1 MKTAI
6 VHDYFT
12 QMGGAEKVAEALYR
26 MFPSASVFST
36 VAKSSCTPPG
46 LREANVQTSWMQHLP
61 WVDRYYRQYFPLYPL
76 GVAGIDLRGY
86 DLVITSS
93 SGYAKGVRTDKNAFH
108 VCYCHTPMRWVWRYQ
123 DYSAREGFGPGKRM
137 ILPLMIN
144 TLKLWDEHAAR
155 QPDQYVVNSI
165 AVAERVWN
173 AYRRHAEVIPPPIEV
188 SRFKPSPHQDD
199 YYLVLAR
206 LVSYKCIDLAVQA
219 CRKLNRRLIVIGDG
233 PDRSRLEGMGGPTI
247 QFLGRQPDHAVETL
261 AAQCRAL
268 LFPGEEDFGMV
279 PLEVNAAGRPVIA
292 YAKGGALETVV
303 EGTTGLFFRQPTV
316 QSLADAIEDFES
328 RTWNSIAIR
337 RHAESFD
344 VSVFEQRIMRLLSSS
359 LPEFKSL
366 HADPRPKAVA

>member
-1 MKTAI
+1 MKTAL

-26 MFPSASVFST
+26 MFPDAAVFST
-36 VAKSSCTPPG
+36 VVKSSCTPPG
-46 LREANVQTSWMQHLP
+46 LRGTTVHTSWMQHLP
-61 WVDRYYRQYFPLYPL
+61 LIDRYYRQYFPLYPF
-76 GVAGIDLRGY
+76 GVAALDLKGY

-108 VCYCHTPMRWVWRYQ
+108 VCYCHTPMRWAWRYR
-123 DYSAREGFGPGKRM
+123 DYSAREGFGAAQRM
-137 ILPLMIN
+137 ILPLMVG
-144 TLKLWDEHAAR
+144 TLRLWDEYAAR

-173 AYRRHAEVIPPPIEV
+173 AYRRHAVVIPPPIEV
-188 SRFKPSPHQDD
+188 ARFTPSAHQDD

-206 LVSYKCIDLAVQA
+206 LVSYKRIDLAVEA
-219 CRKLNRRLIVIGDG
+219 CSKLNRRLVVIGDG
-233 PDRSRLEGMGGPTI
+233 PDRARLAGLAGPTV
-247 QFLGRQPDHAVETL
+247 QFLGRQPDSVVESM

-292 YAKGGALETVV
+292 YAEGGALETVV
-303 EGTTGLFFRQPTV
+303 EGSTGLFFRQPTV
-316 QSLADAIEDFES
+316 QSLADAIEDFEQRS
-328 RTWNSIAIR
+328 WNSLTIR

-344 VSVFEQRIMRLLSSS
+344 VSKFEERFMRLLSSS
-359 LPEFKSL
+359 VPELSSL
-366 HADPRPKAVA
+366 RQGKRPAVVA